1 MSFHLVDSGDRD
13 GRMSS
18 HSAER
23 QLWCAVIERALHD
36 AMDQIATVSG
46 PAERR
51 TIRQEARD
59 WFARNGGEFRAACE
73 GAGYDPDYLR
83 SHILSLIAGVPAG
96 ERRPPMAANAKNS
109 QLSEVWA

>member
-1 MSFHLVDSGDRD
+1 MSFHLLDGGDRD
-13 GRMSS
+13 GRMAS

-51 TIRQEARD
+51 TIRQDARD
-59 WFARNGGEFRAACE
+59 WFARNSGEFRAACE
-73 GAGYDPDYLR
+73 AAGFDPDYLR
-83 SHILSLIAGVPAG
+83 SHILSLIASVPADG
-96 ERRPPMAANAKNS
+96 RRPPTAGNVKS
-109 QLSEVWA
+109 GQLSEVWA